1 MYKTF
6 ILPLSFNEQ
15 STVKM
20 KLVVLLCLL
29 GIVYA
34 VPAPSFLD
42 SVSDCYDN
50 EDKFL
55 RFDNFRRDY
64 YNSQRIAY
72 RFGFEQLDG
81 TKQEQEGQFINK
93 GGDDF
98 LSVNGFYSY
107 IGSDGV
113 RYTTK
118 YKADDNGYQPVI
130 EQGPGGSVPD
140 AVVASMLG

>member
-1 MYKTF
+1 
-6 ILPLSFNEQ
+6 
-15 STVKM
+15 M
-20 KLVVLLCLL
+20 KGVVLLFLL
-29 GIVYA
+29 GAVYSVYS

-42 SVSDCYDN
+42 SVSDCYDYK
-50 EDKFL
+50 EKFWS
-55 RFDNFRRDY
+55 FDNFKSDY
-64 YNSQRIAY
+64 SDKKVAY

-81 TKQEQEGQFINK
+81 TRQEQEGEFINK
-93 GGDDF
+93 GGEDF

-107 IGSDGV
+107 IGNDGV

-118 YKADDNGYQPVI
+118 YKADDNGYQPII